1 MSQQAQQ
8 QQKRAE
14 PSPARERPVY
24 AVSPFT
30 HGRAGEKARRYAQGD
45 RVEATP
51 AEFGELSTAGLVS
64 YTRPVAEGQAPMP
77 EGNPSVVKCRLLGN
91 MKIDKERLSVGDVR
105 EFPVAEYKRLFL
117 DGAVELVG

>member
-1 MSQQAQQ
+1 
-8 QQKRAE
+8 
-14 PSPARERPVY
+14 
-24 AVSPFT
+24 
-30 HGRAGEKARRYAQGD
+30 
-45 RVEATP
+45 
-51 AEFGELSTAGLVS
+51 
-64 YTRPVAEGQAPMP
+64 MP